1 MIVLDTNVLSEL
13 TRRRPEPG
21 VVEWLDSLPSA
32 EVATTAITAAELLHG
47 VGRLPAGHRKTTL
60 SDAVNALLHREFE
73 GRVLPF
79 DSTAAERYA
88 QIVTVR
94 EQLGR
99 PVGVADAQIAA
110 VCRARGATLA
120 TRNTK
125 DFTDT
130 GVELVDPWQ
139 SP

>member
-1 MIVLDTNVLSEL
+1 MIVLDTDVLSEL
-13 TRRRPEPG
+13 TRRSPEPG

-47 VGRLPAGHRKTTL
+47 VGRLPSGHRRTAL
-60 SDAVNALLHREFE
+60 SHAVNTLLNQVLE

-79 DSTAAERYA
+79 DFSAAERYA
-88 QIVTVR
+88 QIVTAR